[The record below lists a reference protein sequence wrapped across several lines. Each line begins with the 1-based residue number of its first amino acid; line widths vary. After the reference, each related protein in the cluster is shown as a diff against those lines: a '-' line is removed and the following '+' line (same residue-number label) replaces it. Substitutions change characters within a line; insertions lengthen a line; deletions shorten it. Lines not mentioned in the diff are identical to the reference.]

1 MIKKQELSPK
11 IYCLGLDNNL
21 YEEIKK
27 LGYVPVGLGDNNFS
41 SEWVRDNTGD
51 NISLKNPYY
60 GEYSFHYWIWKN
72 ELANINNNWIGF
84 CTYRR
89 FWAKKN
95 NSSIDYFKDDILG
108 NVPEEWKDYDVIL
121 GKKIDVTGIKFMK
134 ALKRGKKIFLKN
146 PKYFIKK
153 KRNIKFQFDF
163 FHGEGNLDKAI
174 DLLDN
179 EDRSDFRDYVENNQS
194 YNEGNMFVA
203 KSKKIIL
210 DYYKTIFPWLKKCES
225 LFGFDLYGYENK
237 RIYAFLAERFLPYWF
252 NKNSKVLEWPIIFN
266 DLRKK
271 NK

>member
-11 IYCLGLDNNL
+11 IYCLGLDNKL

-27 LGYVPVGLGDNNFS
+27 LGYVPVGLGDNKFT
-41 SEWVRDNTGD
+41 SEWTRDNTGN

-72 ELANINNNWIGF
+72 ELANINNHWIGF

-89 FWAKKN
+89 FWKKKN
-95 NSSIDYFKDDILG
+95 NSQIGYFKDDILD

-134 ALKRGKKIFLKN
+134 ALKRGKKFFLKN

-179 EDRSDFRDYVENNQS
+179 ENRDDFRDYVENNQS

-210 DYYKTIFPWLKKCES
+210 DYYETIFPWLKSCES
-225 LFGFDLYGYENK
+225 LFGFNLHGYENR

-271 NK
+271 AK

>member
-41 SEWVRDNTGD
+41 SEWIRDNTGD

-89 FWAKKN
+89 FWAKEN
-95 NSSIDYFKDDILG
+95 NSSIDYFKDNILG

-121 GKKIDVTGIKFMK
+121 GKKIDVTGVKFMK

-153 KRNIKFQFDF
+153 K
-163 FHGEGNLDKAI
+163 
-174 DLLDN
+174 
-179 EDRSDFRDYVENNQS
+179 
-194 YNEGNMFVA
+194 
-203 KSKKIIL
+203 KK
-210 DYYKTIFPWLKKCES
+210 Y
-225 LFGFDLYGYENK
+225 
-237 RIYAFLAERFLPYWF
+237 
-252 NKNSKVLEWPIIFN
+252 
-266 DLRKK
+266 
-271 NK
+271 